1 VRNLSNHH
9 DQGMVEARL
18 TGRFMGS
25 GPARVHARF
34 RPVPP
39 SSDFEAE
46 VQIENT
52 DLRSLNDL
60 LGAYGKFD
68 VVSGV
73 FALYS
78 EVRAKGNEIRGYVKP
93 LFRDVKVYDPVQ
105 DREKSGLRKVYERV
119 VEGASKLLE
128 NSPRDEVATRVDIS
142 GRVENPDA
150 GTRLLQNAFFQAIL
164 PGLERERSRRPR
176 S

>member
-1 VRNLSNHH
+1 V
-9 DQGMVEARL
+9 
-18 TGRFMGS
+18 
-25 GPARVHARF
+25 PARF

-150 GTRLLQNAFFQAIL
+150 GTLAAAARLLQKAFFQAIL